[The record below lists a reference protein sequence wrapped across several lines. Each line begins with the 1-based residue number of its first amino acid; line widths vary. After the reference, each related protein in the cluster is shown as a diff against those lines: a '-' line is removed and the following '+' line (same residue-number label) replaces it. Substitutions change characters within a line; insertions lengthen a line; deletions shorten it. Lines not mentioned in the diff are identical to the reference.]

1 MLANPTETQP
11 ATIRRHGLLFGEII
25 ADLVNSGQPIT
36 EVLTEILAF
45 GPISLREA
53 IYVARFLQSN
63 EGDPIVPEYALPHFV
78 SA

>member
-53 IYVARFLQSN
+53 IHVARFMQHP
-63 EGDPIVPEYALPHFV
+63 EGDPLVPALALPHYV
-78 SA
+78 QA